1 MKALFLFLVLLN
13 ILYSLWQLQDGRAS
27 RTILEVA
34 DAPEQVVPLV
44 ATAPE
49 PNEPA
54 GSPRPPPVPL
64 CVHLGVFGERVP
76 AEQLRQRLLA
86 LGIQSSVISREAP
99 GATNYWLVMKIV
111 GGRAEAMAQLAIL
124 QERGIDSFLITE
136 GPFADNVSLG
146 VFNRDD
152 NANARRLQLEAQGYR
167 VEVERVGDRRYRQV
181 ASVHCNLLQFRTVVF
196 ACLVYNTRL
205 LGCYM
210 VKPHG
215 QLVLVSS
222 TPHNAY
228 TPSLSTS

>member
-54 GSPRPPPVPL
+54 GGPRPPSVPL

-167 VEVERVGDRRYRQV
+167 VEVERVDRPGQEYLVQV
-181 ASVHCNLLQFRTVVF
+181 DAVARR
-196 ACLVYNTRL
+196 LVDQAL
-205 LGCYM
+205 LGRLREDFPALQHQYQAC
-210 VKPHG
+210 P
-215 QLVLVSS
+215 
-222 TPHNAY
+222 TI
-228 TPSLSTS
+228 PSDAAGP